1 MVNSSSDPCTMCLP
15 TPVHSTP
22 PAICAP
28 SFDTCDPS
36 ACYIS
41 QVLGYLLFY
50 VLVIPLHS
58 TAAVICV
65 CSSTTSQPSPPSPYQ
80 TSNISSVYS
89 SVYTLHSYFKL
100 SADLQH
106 ASHLTPQMFTHYL
119 PTKLCFSCHE
129 GPDSCSHVIPL
140 SHSNCDVIFRSFGNS
155 LLDPLPLIS
164 HQLLSVSRSSHS
176 TFVMCQNLVLCFASP
191 SSAIFIPHLSSPSLN
206 NCCPFST
213 SCYRWL
219 LLGNL

>member
-1 MVNSSSDPCTMCLP
+1 MVNSSSNPCTMCLP
-15 TPVHSTP
+15 TPIHSAP
-22 PAICAP
+22 PTICAP
-28 SFDTCDPS
+28 SFDTCNPP
-36 ACYIS
+36 ACHIS

-50 VLVIPLHS
+50 VLVTPLHS
-58 TAAVICV
+58 SSAVICV
-65 CSSTTSQPSPPSPYQ
+65 CSSTTSQPSPCQ

-89 SVYTLHSYFKL
+89 SVYTLLSYFKL

-106 ASHLTPQMFTHYL
+106 ASHLPPWMFTHYL

-129 GPDSCSHVIPL
+129 GPDSCSHIIPL

-164 HQLLSVSRSSHS
+164 RQLLSVNRSSHS
-176 TFVMCQNLVLCFASP
+176 TFVMCQILVLCFAS
-191 SSAIFIPHLSSPSLN
+191 SSSTIFIPHLSSPSLK

-213 SCYRWL
+213 SCYQWL
-219 LLGNL
+219 LLGNLWP